1 MKGEIIGIRSMLLKD
16 KTAVITGCNRGIGRA
31 ILEIFAENGANVFAV
46 VRKESEEFTNLI
58 AELASKYNVSITPV
72 YVELKDEESVR
83 AGAKQILGT
92 KVPIDIL
99 VCNAGVGLPLNS
111 LAMTKMETIKDV
123 FEINFFSQMLLT
135 QQLSRSMMR
144 NKRGS
149 IVYVSSSAA
158 FDGGANIEYSASK
171 AAIIGEVKRLAVEY
185 GPFNIRVNAVA
196 PGLTATDMGNSMNE
210 EDEKVALSMNI
221 MKRKGEPREIANA
234 VAFLASDMASFVT
247 AQVIRVDGGLR

>member
-1 MKGEIIGIRSMLLKD
+1 MLLKN
-16 KTAVITGCNRGIGRA
+16 KTAVITGCNRGIGKA
-31 ILEIFAENGANVFAV
+31 ILENFAENGANIFAV
-46 VRKESEEFTNLI
+46 VRKESEEFSSLM
-58 AELASKYNVSITPV
+58 AQLSEKYNVNITPV
-72 YVELKDEESVR
+72 YVELRDEESVK
-83 AGAKQILGT
+83 AGAKAILGA
-92 KVPIDIL
+92 KVPLDIL

-111 LAMTKMETIKDV
+111 LAMTKMETIKEV
-123 FEINFFSQMLLT
+123 FDINFFSQMLLT

-144 NKRGS
+144 NKNGS

-210 EDEKVALSMNI
+210 EDEKIALSMNI
-221 MKRKGEPREIANA
+221 MKRKGEPKEIAHA
-234 VAFLASDMASFVT
+234 VTFLASDKASFVT
-247 AQVIRVDGGLR
+247 AQVLRVDGGLR

>member
-1 MKGEIIGIRSMLLKD
+1 MLLSG

-31 ILEIFAENGANVFAV
+31 ILENFAENGANVFAV
-46 VRKESEEFTNLI
+46 VRKESEEFNALI
-58 AELASKYNVSITPV
+58 GELSEKNGVTIIPV
-72 YVELKDEESVR
+72 YAELKDEESVK
-83 AGAKQILGT
+83 AAAKQIIAA
-92 KVPIDIL
+92 KMPIDIL
-99 VCNAGVGLPLNS
+99 VCNAGVGLPLSS
-111 LAMTKMETIKDV
+111 LAMTKMEIIKEV

-135 QQLSRSMMR
+135 QQIARSMMR
-144 NKRGS
+144 QKKGS
-149 IVYVSSSAA
+149 IVYISSSAA

-234 VAFLASDMASFVT
+234 VAFLASDNASFIT
-247 AQVIRVDGGLR
+247 AQVLRVDGGLR

>member
-1 MKGEIIGIRSMLLKD
+1 MLKG
-16 KTAVITGCNRGIGRA
+16 KTAVITGCNRGIGKA
-31 ILEIFAENGANVFAV
+31 ILENFAENGANVFAV
-46 VRKESEEFTNLI
+46 VRKESEEFTSLI
-58 AELASKYNVSITPV
+58 TQLSEKYSVQITPV
-72 YVELKDEESVR
+72 YVELKDEESVK
-83 AGAKQILGT
+83 AGAKAILAA
-92 KVPIDIL
+92 KIPLDIL

-111 LAMTKMETIKDV
+111 LAMTKMETIKEV
-123 FEINFFSQMLLT
+123 FDINFFSQMLLT

-144 NKRGS
+144 NKNGS

-210 EDEKVALSMNI
+210 EDEKIALSMNI
-221 MKRKGEPREIANA
+221 MKRKGEPKEIAHA
-234 VAFLASDMASFVT
+234 VTFLASDKASFVT
-247 AQVIRVDGGLR
+247 AQVLRVDGGLR